1 MTIPAR
7 NAGLDA
13 RPAPPFAMTDDCG
26 SLFDALS
33 STIPSSILIVDENL
47 VVLMANRNFLE
58 KSRGRLSAVQG
69 LSMQEVLPAAFRDI
83 PLDQQIREAI
93 RTGTPVHRQKMTY
106 RAPGISLRAYSYSI
120 RRLQLDGRSPRAALL
135 VMDDIT
141 DLLSLSEEVRRTQL
155 HLASIV
161 ESAGDLII
169 STTADGAILSW
180 NIAAEQATGLTP
192 RDTLCR
198 PIADLVAPPQ
208 QAEVR
213 LCYRDIHR
221 ID

>member
-1 MTIPAR
+1 M
-7 NAGLDA
+7 
-13 RPAPPFAMTDDCG
+13 
-26 SLFDALS
+26 
-33 STIPSSILIVDENL
+33 
-47 VVLMANRNFLE
+47 
-58 KSRGRLSAVQG
+58 
-69 LSMQEVLPAAFRDI
+69 PAAFRDI